1 MTDID
6 GPRLGPS
13 GGGAAKGLV
22 VFLHGYGA
30 DGNDL
35 IGIGQVWAPLLPETA
50 FVSPHGPAPCDEAP
64 MGRQWFPLSG
74 MDPHRLREG
83 VLAAAPVVDR
93 FIDAEMERTGVAASK
108 VVLVGFSQ
116 GTMLA
121 LHVGPRRKE
130 PLAGIVGY
138 SGLLPGPEHMAEIVS
153 RPPVQLVHGADD
165 PLVPSLATQAAAEML
180 KRDGF
185 EVSAHIRPGLQH
197 GIDEEGLRLGA
208 DFVAR
213 VLGDET

>member
-6 GPRLGPS
+6 GPRLAPA
-13 GGGAAKGLV
+13 GGGMATSLV

-35 IGIGQVWAPLLPETA
+35 IDIGRYWAPLLPDTA
-50 FVSPHGPAPCDEAP
+50 FASPHGPAPCDESPA
-64 MGRQWFPLSG
+64 GRQWFPLSG

-93 FIDAEMERTGVAASK
+93 FIDAEMERTGVEASN

-121 LHVGPRRKE
+121 LHAAPRRPE
-130 PLAGIVGY
+130 PLAGVVGY
-138 SGLLPGPEHMAEIVS
+138 SGLLPGPEHMAEVVS
-153 RPPVQLVHGADD
+153 RPPVLLVHGADD
-165 PLVPSLATQAAAEML
+165 PLVPPLATQAAAEIL

-185 EVSAHIRPGLQH
+185 DVSAHIRPGLQH
-197 GIDEEGLRLGA
+197 GVDEEGLRLGSA
-208 DFVAR
+208 FVAR
-213 VLGDET
+213 VLG